1 MVSVYGVIGYPVKH
15 SLSPVM
21 HNFWFQ
27 KLGLKGVYG
36 SFEVPP
42 EEFESAVKAIKVL
55 GIKGVSITIPHKEK
69 ALELADEVEE
79 SAQKISAVNTFKLE
93 NGYLKGYNT
102 DWIGVQKAFE
112 SKGISLKDKKV
123 VILGAGG
130 ASKAVCFAV
139 KNMQAKSIEVYNR
152 TFEKALQLAEKFSVI
167 PKKWEEVFLAKGDV
181 LINTTSIG
189 LESNQS
195 PVEEE
200 VISRFSVFMD
210 VVYTP
215 LKTKFLKLAEK
226 YGTIIDGLEML
237 IYQGA
242 KQFEIW
248 TGVYPPIDEVRE
260 ILIQTLKEKG
270 KLEAV

>member
-42 EEFESAVKAIKVL
+42 EEFENAVKAIKVL

-93 NGYLKGYNT
+93 NGHLKGYNT

-112 SKGISLKDKKV
+112 AKGINLKDKKV

-248 TGVYPPIDEVRE
+248 TGVYPPIEEVRDL
-260 ILIQTLKEKG
+260 LIQTLKEKG

>member
-1 MVSVYGVIGYPVKH
+1 MVFVYGVIGYPVKH

-93 NGYLKGYNT
+93 NGHLKGYNT

-112 SKGISLKDKKV
+112 AKGINLKDKKV

-248 TGVYPPIDEVRE
+248 TGVYPPVEEVRDL
-260 ILIQTLKEKG
+260 LIQTLKEKG